1 MSHDAAHDSAVLL
14 GGRYRLGPALGVGGM
29 ASVHRS
35 RDMLLGRE
43 VAIKVYR
50 SAALDQAEID
60 RQEAE
65 IRTIAGLNH
74 PGLVTVLDAGVY
86 LPHPD
91 TPTIFLVM
99 ELLRGGNLHE
109 RLRRGKLDSL
119 EAALIGY
126 DIASALNYLAERN
139 VVHRDIKPANIL
151 LVTYASTDTRTYAK
165 LIDFGIAKSD
175 GRPEIATP
183 GTATGTAPYLS
194 PEQASGDELG
204 PPSDVYSL
212 GLVLLECLTGVRAFP
227 GDSIP
232 SAVARLMRD
241 PDVPKDLPEEWRTLL
256 AAMTARKPEDRPA
269 LSDVVLGLRT
279 IVVGELARAHDQASE
294 PSDEAKAADTSDAD
308 VAAS

>member
-14 GGRYRLGPALGVGGM
+14 GGRYRLGPALGAGGM
-29 ASVHRS
+29 ASVYRS

-99 ELLRGGNLHE
+99 ELLSGGSLHE
-109 RLRRGKLDSL
+109 RLLRGRLESL
-119 EAALIGY
+119 EAALLGY

-139 VVHRDIKPANIL
+139 VVHRDIKPGNIL
-151 LVTYASTDTRTYAK
+151 LVTYARTDTRIHAK

-175 GRPEIATP
+175 GRPEITTP
-183 GTATGTAPYLS
+183 GTATGTAQYLS
-194 PEQASGDELG
+194 PEQASGEEVG

-212 GLVLLECLTGVRAFP
+212 GLVLLECITGARAFP

-241 PDVPKDLPEEWRTLL
+241 PEVPKDLPEEWRTLL
-256 AAMTARKPEDRPA
+256 GAMTARKPEDRPA
-269 LSDVVLGLRT
+269 LSDVVLDLRT
-279 IVVGELARAHDQASE
+279 IAVGELARAHDPAHD
-294 PSDEAKAADTSDAD
+294 PSDAAEPADTNGPD
-308 VAAS
+308 VASS